1 MLPQKQMSCCHWHPC
16 QQPHYRCGA
25 VTEPCCPPPGTQA
38 ALESVQ
44 TGQGTIANPAQ
55 EQQVQL
61 WLQALVCGESE
72 AATQVFGLAQD
83 GGLDLQQIRQLLRQA
98 QQTEVAAPTA
108 AAAEDGD
115 GDGEAAPAPAAGPP
129 RPTAKAQSA
138 RRQLR
143 KLLQP
148 LAAAQIAASE
158 DED

>member
-1 MLPQKQMSCCHWHPC
+1 M
-16 QQPHYRCGA
+16 
-25 VTEPCCPPPGTQA
+25 QA

-55 EQQVQL
+55 EQLVQE

-98 QQTEVAAPTA
+98 QQTDVAAVAPAAVAPAAVVA
-108 AAAEDGD
+108 AAPEEQA
-115 GDGEAAPAPAAGPP
+115 GDGESDAENEAAAVPAPAPGPA
-129 RPTAKAQSA
+129 RPTAKALSA

-148 LAAAQIAASE
+148 LAAVQVAAIE
-158 DED
+158 DEE

>member
-1 MLPQKQMSCCHWHPC
+1 M
-16 QQPHYRCGA
+16 
-25 VTEPCCPPPGTQA
+25 QA

-61 WLQALVCGESE
+61 WLQALVCGEAE
-72 AATQVFGLAQD
+72 AATEVFGLAQD

-98 QQTEVAAPTA
+98 QQKEAAAPAPA
-108 AAAEDGD
+108 AAGEDGD
-115 GDGEAAPAPAAGPP
+115 GGSEAAPAPAAGPP

-143 KLLQP
+143 KMLQP